1 MSRLRDTFPQC
12 FGFGF
17 LVVPFGVFGF
27 DHFGRGETSVGLSSS
42 GWPTAG
48 SLVFRRTFCI
58 GIDEPERLR

>member
-27 DHFGRGETSVGLSSS
+27 DHFGRGETSVSLLSPAARLF
-42 GWPTAG
+42 GR
-48 SLVFRRTFCI
+48 LFCI